1 MSGDSDSIPASPPKA
16 GLIRHGVAG
25 LTTVS
30 LALWAV
36 VIFLPLVILFAQAIS
51 PSAKAEFE
59 ISNQIF
65 ASIFRSFALAAVI
78 AAAAVLLGWVPGRLL
93 GTCRARKDLLLLLL
107 LMPLVL
113 PRYVLYYAWMLLLS
127 PTTRL
132 GAYLSSKPEL
142 ARFVGS
148 FSSSS
153 VLILWYWP
161 LAALLIAQG
170 WRNIDRQIWDCASL
184 DANGFQMFKRI
195 TLPLLAWP
203 LFLAFGVCFVLSLSE
218 FATFHLAGI
227 QTIGTELAV
236 LYQLTGSESY
246 LARAAWPVSVVALIL
261 AIVLGKSSRSWV
273 STGHL
278 TVLSAAAR
286 GTAILAVFSRAG
298 SPCHFEFQ
306 SWRWVLLVILIG
318 VSLIVPLSL
327 LISNMTGTQA
337 FRQFF
342 ELHLDELSWSL
353 VIAAVAAGMAYLI
366 AFGALM
372 LESRGGVGSFSNTA
386 CEVPAKQGIVGGGCR
401 LLSLVVRTTIFLVMF
416 VPASLVAVSL
426 LRMLS
431 VCNVPVALRQSWL
444 IVSAGQAGRFA
455 GVALILMLL
464 TRYSHEKQVSE
475 MASLDGA
482 SWFKTWWYV
491 HLPHTWPVFVGTFI
505 LIVVF
510 SITELSA
517 TMVLLPAGLPNFAQR
532 LLNQMHYA
540 RDQQV
545 IASCLVLS
553 CLFLVLT
560 AVVVLLLR
568 IIRIRQLTM
577 LIIFTA
583 CVSGVIG
590 CDDKSGL
597 NDVPKIVDAFGRTG
611 RGQGEFIYPRA
622 IDITGDGFLFIVDK
636 TGRIQRLGP
645 KGDFLDVIKM
655 PLTEAGKPT
664 GLSIAP
670 NGNLYVADTHYH
682 RVVVFS
688 PDGKLIDEFGRF
700 GQGDSCFIYPT
711 DVAFSEDGRI
721 FVSEYG
727 GNDRVSV
734 FTEQGDFLYCF
745 GTAGERAGQL
755 ARPSALCVDNV
766 RKCLY
771 VVDACNHRVAIYNL
785 DGKLLGYIGSAGRA
799 PGQLRYPYDL
809 ALLSDG
815 TLVVCEY
822 GNNRLQLFSP
832 EGLSL
837 AVYGRAGR
845 QLGELA
851 YPWGLAVDVR
861 RRAFIVDAGNNR
873 IQVWQL

>member
-1 MSGDSDSIPASPPKA
+1 VNNDNISVRFLA
-16 GLIRHGVAG
+16 
-25 LTTVS
+25 TVS

-51 PSAKAEFE
+51 ASAELE
-59 ISNQIF
+59 IGNRIF
-65 ASIFRSFALAAVI
+65 ASMFRSFALAAVI
-78 AAAAVLLGWVPGRLL
+78 AGAAVLLGWVPGRLL

-132 GAYLSSKPEL
+132 GAYLSGRGEL

-184 DANGFQMFKRI
+184 DADGFQMFKRI
-195 TLPLLAWP
+195 TLPLLARP

-246 LARAAWPVSVVALIL
+246 LARAAWPVSTVALIL
-261 AIVLGKSSRSWV
+261 AIVLGKSSHSWV
-273 STGHL
+273 L
-278 TVLSAAAR
+278 PAAAI
-286 GTAILAVFSRAG
+286 GTVE
-298 SPCHFEFQ
+298 FESQ
-306 SWRWVLLVILIG
+306 RWRWIVLVILIG
-318 VSLIVPLSL
+318 VSLIAPLAL
-327 LISNMTGTQA
+327 LISNMTDVQV
-337 FRQFF
+337 FNQFF
-342 ELHLDELSWSL
+342 RLHLDELSWSL
-353 VIAAVAAGMAYLI
+353 VIAAAAAGMAYLI
-366 AFGALM
+366 AFGALV
-372 LESRGGVGSFSNTA
+372 LEKTDRVSRT
-386 CEVPAKQGIVGGGCR
+386 CR
-401 LLSLVVRTTIFLVMF
+401 LISMTVRTTIFLVMF

-426 LRMLS
+426 LRMLA
-431 VCNVPVALRQSWL
+431 VCNVPMVLRQSWF
-444 IVSAGQAGRFA
+444 IVSAGQAGRFV

-482 SWFKTWWYV
+482 SRFKIWWYV
-491 HLPHTWPVFVGTFI
+491 HLPHTWPVFIGTFI
-505 LIVVF
+505 LIVMF

-545 IASCLVLS
+545 IASCLALS

-577 LIIFTA
+577 LIIFTV
-583 CVSGVIG
+583 CVSGLTG

-597 NDVPKIVDAFGRTG
+597 TDVPKILDAFGRTG

-622 IDITGDGFLFIVDK
+622 IDITGDGSLFIADK
-636 TGRIQRLGP
+636 TGRIQRLSP

-655 PLTEAGKPT
+655 PLAEAGKPT

-670 NGNLYVADTHYH
+670 NGNVYVADTHYH
-682 RVVVFS
+682 RIAVFS
-688 PDGKLIDEFGRF
+688 PDGQLIDEFGKF
-700 GQGDSCFIYPT
+700 GQADSCFIYPT
-711 DVAFSEDGRI
+711 DVAFSRDGRI

-727 GNDRVSV
+727 GNDRISV

-745 GTAGERAGQL
+745 GSAGSGAGQL
-755 ARPSALCVDNV
+755 ARPSALCMDHV
-766 RKCLY
+766 RKRLY
-771 VVDACNHRVAIYNL
+771 VADACNHRVAIYNL

-822 GNNRLQLFSP
+822 GNNRLQLFSL
-832 EGLSL
+832 EGRSL

-851 YPWGLAVDVR
+851 YPWGLAIDGR

>member
-1 MSGDSDSIPASPPKA
+1 M
-16 GLIRHGVAG
+16 
-25 LTTVS
+25 TTVS

-51 PSAKAEFE
+51 PGAELE
-59 ISNQIF
+59 IGNQIF
-65 ASIFRSFALAAVI
+65 ASMFRSFALAAII
-78 AAAAVLLGWVPGRLL
+78 AGAAVLLGWIPGRLL

-132 GAYLSSKPEL
+132 GAYLSGRGEL

-184 DANGFQMFKRI
+184 DADGFQMFKRI
-195 TLPLLAWP
+195 TLPLLARP

-227 QTIGTELAV
+227 QTLGTELAV

-246 LARAAWPVSVVALIL
+246 LARAAWPVSTVALIL
-261 AIVLGKSSRSWV
+261 AIVLGKSSHSWV
-273 STGHL
+273 L
-278 TVLSAAAR
+278 PAAAI
-286 GTAILAVFSRAG
+286 GTVE
-298 SPCHFEFQ
+298 FESQ
-306 SWRWVLLVILIG
+306 RWRWIVLVIMIG
-318 VSLIVPLSL
+318 VSLIAPLAM
-327 LISNMTGTQA
+327 LISNMTDVQV
-337 FRQFF
+337 FKQFF
-342 ELHLDELSWSL
+342 RLHLDGLSWSL
-353 VIAAVAAGMAYLI
+353 VIAAAAAGMAYLI
-366 AFGALM
+366 AFGALI
-372 LESRGGVGSFSNTA
+372 LEKSGRVSRTR
-386 CEVPAKQGIVGGGCR
+386 R
-401 LLSLVVRTTIFLVMF
+401 LISLIVRTTIFLVMF

-426 LRMLS
+426 LRMLA
-431 VCNVPVALRQSWL
+431 VCNVPMVLRQSWF
-444 IVSAGQAGRFA
+444 IVSAGQAGRFV

-464 TRYSHEKQVSE
+464 TRYSHEKQLTE

-482 SWFKTWWYV
+482 SWFKIWWYI

-505 LIVVF
+505 LIVMF

-577 LIIFTA
+577 LIIFTV
-583 CVSGVIG
+583 CVSGLTG
-590 CDDKSGL
+590 CDDKSGRT
-597 NDVPKIVDAFGRTG
+597 DVPKILDAFGRTG

-622 IDITGDGFLFIVDK
+622 IDITGDGSLFIIDK
-636 TGRIQRLGP
+636 TGRIQRLSP
-645 KGDFLDVIKM
+645 KGEFLDFIQM
-655 PLTEAGKPT
+655 PLAEAGKPT

-682 RVVVFS
+682 RVAVFS
-688 PDGKLIDEFGRF
+688 PDGKLIDEFGKF
-700 GQGDSCFIYPT
+700 GQADSCFIYPT
-711 DVAFSEDGRI
+711 DVAFSRDGRI

-734 FTEQGDFLYCF
+734 FTEQGDFLFCF
-745 GTAGERAGQL
+745 GTAGSGAGQL
-755 ARPSALCVDNV
+755 ARPSALCMDHV
-766 RKCLY
+766 RNRLY
-771 VVDACNHRVAIYNL
+771 VADACNHRVAIYNL

-822 GNNRLQLFSP
+822 GNNRLQLFSLD
-832 EGLSL
+832 GRSL

-851 YPWGLAVDVR
+851 YPWGLAIDGR

>member
-1 MSGDSDSIPASPPKA
+1 MNNDNVSVKF
-16 GLIRHGVAG
+16 

-30 LALWAV
+30 LTLWAV

-51 PSAKAEFE
+51 APAELE
-59 ISNQIF
+59 IGNRIF
-65 ASIFRSFALAAVI
+65 ASMFRSFALAAVI

-93 GTCRARKDLLLLLL
+93 GTCRAHKHLLLLLL

-132 GAYLSSKPEL
+132 GAYLSGRGEL

-184 DANGFQMFKRI
+184 DADGLQMFKRI
-195 TLPLLAWP
+195 TLPLLARP

-246 LARAAWPVSVVALIL
+246 LARAAWPVSTVALIL
-261 AIVLGKSSRSWV
+261 AFALGKSSHSWD
-273 STGHL
+273 L
-278 TVLSAAAR
+278 TAAAV
-286 GTAILAVFSRAG
+286 GTVE
-298 SPCHFEFQ
+298 FESQ
-306 SWRWVLLVILIG
+306 WWRWIVLVVLIG
-318 VSLIVPLSL
+318 VSLVAPLAL
-327 LISNMTGTQA
+327 LISNVTDLQVYK
-337 FRQFF
+337 QFLR
-342 ELHLDELSWSL
+342 LHLDEFSWSL
-353 VIAAVAAGMAYLI
+353 VIAAAAAGMAYLI
-366 AFGALM
+366 AFGALV
-372 LESRGGVGSFSNTA
+372 LEKTGRVSRTY
-386 CEVPAKQGIVGGGCR
+386 
-401 LLSLVVRTTIFLVMF
+401 LLISLVVRTTIFLVMF

-426 LRMLS
+426 LRMLA
-431 VCNVPVALRQSWL
+431 VCNVPTVLRQSWF
-444 IVSAGQAGRFA
+444 IVSAGQAGRFV
-455 GVALILMLL
+455 GVALILLLL
-464 TRYSHEKQVSE
+464 TRYSHEKRVSE

-482 SWFKTWWYV
+482 SWFRTWWYV

-505 LIVVF
+505 LIVMF

-517 TMVLLPAGLPNFAQR
+517 TMVLIPAGLPNFAQR

-545 IASCLVLS
+545 IASCLVLY

-560 AVVVLLLR
+560 AAVVLLLR

-577 LIIFTA
+577 LIILTV
-583 CVSGVIG
+583 CVSGLTG

-597 NDVPKIVDAFGRTG
+597 TDVPKVLDAFGRTG

-622 IDITGDGFLFIVDK
+622 IDITGDGSLFIVDK
-636 TGRIQRLGP
+636 TGRIQRLSPEGN
-645 KGDFLDVIKM
+645 FLGVIKM
-655 PLTEAGKPT
+655 PLIEAGKPT
-664 GLSIAP
+664 GLGIAP
-670 NGNLYVADTHYH
+670 NGNVYVADTHYH
-682 RVVVFS
+682 RVAVFS
-688 PDGKLIDEFGRF
+688 PDGKLIDEFGKF
-700 GQGDSCFIYPT
+700 GQADSCFIYPT
-711 DVAFSEDGRI
+711 DVAFSRDGRI

-745 GTAGERAGQL
+745 GSAGSGTGQL
-755 ARPSALCVDNV
+755 ARPSALCMDHV
-766 RKCLY
+766 RKRLY
-771 VVDACNHRVAIYNL
+771 VADACNHRVAIYNL

-822 GNNRLQLFSP
+822 GNNRLQLFSLD
-832 EGLSL
+832 GRSL

-851 YPWGLAVDVR
+851 YPWGLAIDGR

>member
-1 MSGDSDSIPASPPKA
+1 MSGDGDSVPASPPKA
-16 GLIRHGVAG
+16 GLIRPGVAG

-51 PSAKAEFE
+51 PSAKAELE

-65 ASIFRSFALAAVI
+65 ASMFRSFALAAVI

-148 FSSSS
+148 FSSST

-184 DANGFQMFKRI
+184 DANGFQMFKKI
-195 TLPLLAWP
+195 TLPLLARP

-273 STGHL
+273 L
-278 TVLSAAAR
+278 PAAAV
-286 GTAILAVFSRAG
+286 GTIE
-298 SPCHFEFQ
+298 FESQ
-306 SWRWVLLVILIG
+306 WWRWIVLFVLIG
-318 VSLIVPLSL
+318 VSLIVPLAL

-342 ELHLDELSWSL
+342 ELHLDGLSWSL

-372 LESRGGVGSFSNTA
+372 LERAGRVGRFSNTT
-386 CEVPAKQGIVGGGCR
+386 CEVPTKQGIVGGGCR

-426 LRMLS
+426 LRMLA
-431 VCNVPVALRQSWL
+431 VCNVPVVLRQGWY

-482 SWFKTWWYV
+482 SWSKTWWYV

-510 SITELSA
+510 GITELSA

-568 IIRIRQLTM
+568 IIRIRQADNVRSIPTGRWPAM
-577 LIIFTA
+577 LMIFTV
-583 CVSGVIG
+583 CVSFSVG
-590 CDDKSGL
+590 CDDKSSL
-597 NDVPKIVDAFGRTG
+597 FDVPKIVDAFGRTG

-622 IDITGDGFLFIVDK
+622 IDITGDGLLFIVDK

-700 GQGDSCFIYPT
+700 GQDNSCFIYPT
-711 DVAFSEDGRI
+711 DVAFSGDGRI

-745 GTAGERAGQL
+745 GTAGSGAGQL

-771 VVDACNHRVAIYNL
+771 VADACNHRVAIYNL
-785 DGKLLGYIGSAGRA
+785 DGKLIGYIGSAGRA

-832 EGLSL
+832 EGRSL

-851 YPWGLAVDVR
+851 YPWGLAVDGR